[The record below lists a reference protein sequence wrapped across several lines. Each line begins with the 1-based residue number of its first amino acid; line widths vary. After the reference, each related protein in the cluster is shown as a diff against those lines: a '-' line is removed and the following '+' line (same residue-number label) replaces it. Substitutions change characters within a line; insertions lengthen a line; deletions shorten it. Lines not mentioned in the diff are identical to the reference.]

1 MDKKDG
7 AASIYFA
14 ECAAAPKGITFQTG
28 KKGRDNYTMKPRQR
42 ACRYVRK
49 SRDDGQ
55 GETLE
60 ETLARH
66 IRITDS
72 MAADRGLE
80 ITETYQEVVSGA
92 SISERPEMMRL
103 LDDIKDGRWDI
114 VIVVDISRLS
124 RGDGSDQAIIS
135 NAFRLT
141 GTKCLSD
148 WKIYDL
154 DDQDDLDLFEGKLQN
169 SRIEYKAITKRM
181 TRGVKNSVSEGY
193 RCAVAPYGLRLVG
206 AKRHYTLERSEFFK
220 NYLMAME
227 YWHDNPNPTWHN
239 LQKLFHDRGILSPK
253 GNEWWS
259 IPALEYMV
267 LNDVYLGYSIWGVH
281 KTESYLGDDFSERK
295 RTVISDKPIRV
306 EAAWQPF
313 IDREY
318 AAEARMRI
326 RRMPPTEKKITNPL
340 AGLLRCSKCG
350 YAMGRR
356 MYKDS
361 GRAYFIHA
369 DWSNGT
375 RGGCDCK
382 SVRTDIIMDMLVDS
396 LKATMKDQVVALDSG
411 GAKERIA
418 KLEADIENM
427 RGEIE
432 RSRKSLVDAYYR
444 LDRGVIDEVTYKRV
458 SQIENERIE
467 RLEDSIEKARREIA
481 ATDSDKI
488 EARIVS
494 LREMLAAL
502 NDGSLPADKVN
513 IILKQFIDR
522 IEYTNYAPPRT
533 RKNDIRLDVFLLS

>member
-1 MDKKDG
+1 
-7 AASIYFA
+7 
-14 ECAAAPKGITFQTG
+14 
-28 KKGRDNYTMKPRQR
+28 
-42 ACRYVRK
+42 
-49 SRDDGQ
+49 
-55 GETLE
+55 
-60 ETLARH
+60 
-66 IRITDS
+66 
-72 MAADRGLE
+72 
-80 ITETYQEVVSGA
+80 
-92 SISERPEMMRL
+92 
-103 LDDIKDGRWDI
+103 
-114 VIVVDISRLS
+114 
-124 RGDGSDQAIIS
+124 
-135 NAFRLT
+135 
-141 GTKCLSD
+141 
-148 WKIYDL
+148 
-154 DDQDDLDLFEGKLQN
+154 
-169 SRIEYKAITKRM
+169 
-181 TRGVKNSVSEGY
+181 
-193 RCAVAPYGLRLVG
+193 
-206 AKRHYTLERSEFFK
+206 
-220 NYLMAME
+220 
-227 YWHDNPNPTWHN
+227 
-239 LQKLFHDRGILSPK
+239 
-253 GNEWWS
+253 
-259 IPALEYMV
+259 
-267 LNDVYLGYSIWGVH
+267 
-281 KTESYLGDDFSERK
+281 
-295 RTVISDKPIRV
+295 
-306 EAAWQPF
+306 
-313 IDREY
+313 
-318 AAEARMRI
+318 MRI

-502 NDGSLPADKVN
+502 NDGSLPADKARKLQTSALETCRKFFSTAAGN
-513 IILKQFIDR
+513 RTGTSCPSPGAL
-522 IEYTNYAPPRT
+522 PPHSAESP
-533 RKNDIRLDVFLLS
+533 RKTGGSSLLSR